1 MRAVDAHVAVNGLL
15 LPVFHILAAILLDD
29 ILLGYFIKGLVRP
42 GRR

>member
-1 MRAVDAHVAVNGLL
+1 MRAVDAHVAVNASL
-15 LPVFHILAAILLDD
+15 HILAAILLDD